1 MHRAWV
7 LREGLFSWVVR
18 LVAPSAGRTTAGQA
32 PTQSDE
38 AFAPTIVAFC
48 CHYCAY
54 TAADLAGASRIS
66 YPPNI
71 RIVRLPCSGRIDVVT
86 ILQTFIDGADGGC
99 VTVCLT
105 GGEQA
110 VSVLA
115 AELRL
120 KDQTAGRERTITE
133 RTITRQC
140 DAEYLAEIAEDARDA
155 DVVLS
160 TACGVGINYMT
171 EVLAGP
177 IVMPAMNT
185 LFMGTNIAPGQWS
198 ERCAGCGNCMLEKTG
213 GICPIARCSKSLMN
227 GPCGGTNDGK
237 CEVSSDIDCAWALIV
252 QRMTDLGRLD
262 DLLEVMPPRD
272 WSTSRHGGPR
282 HCVTVEAPPE
292 PGTEQ

>member
-1 MHRAWV
+1 M
-7 LREGLFSWVVR
+7 
-18 LVAPSAGRTTAGQA
+18 
-32 PTQSDE
+32 
-38 AFAPTIVAFC
+38 IVAERKPFDEI
-48 CHYCAY
+48 YAMIEPY
-54 TAADLAGASRIS
+54 GKVLLAG
-66 YPPNI
+66 
-71 RIVRLPCSGRIDVVT
+71 C
-86 ILQTFIDGADGGC
+86 GGC

-110 VSVLA
+110 LSVLA
-115 AELRL
+115 VELRL
-120 KDQTAGRERTITE
+120 KDQTAGAQRTIVE

-140 DAEYLAEIAEDARDA
+140 DAEYVAELADDARDA

-185 LFMGTNIAPGQWS
+185 LFMGANIAQGQWS

-227 GPCGGTNDGK
+227 GPCGGTDDGK
-237 CEVSSDIDCAWALIV
+237 CEVSEDIDCAWALIV

-262 DLLEVMPPRD
+262 DLVDVMPPRD
-272 WSTSRHGGPR
+272 WSSSRHGGPR
-282 HCVTVEAPPE
+282 QMTVQGALEAADAPPSE
-292 PGTEQ
+292 PTEPPAKP